1 MSTIAL
7 YISQA
12 SRVTRR
18 LDRVALA
25 IVLLAAAIALLLPD
39 DRAAESFRF
48 TAASLIWIAPFLV
61 ASALAAAYLGAAGA
75 DTLISRV
82 FQGRPVAV
90 IVAAALFGGLSP
102 FCSCGVIPLI
112 AALLAAGVPLPA
124 VMAFWLASPIMDP
137 EMYVLTAGGLG
148 VQFATAKTIA
158 AVGIGLFGGFAT
170 LAVVRLGGFR
180 APLKGG
186 GVCGGC
192 GVGTL
197 PAGRH
202 LWAFWH
208 EAQRRAQFSTAF
220 RGTLVFLGK
229 WLLLAFM
236 LESLMVMYLP
246 AETVSH
252 WLGAGSAWAIP
263 LSVAVGVPA
272 YMNGYAAIP
281 LVAGLME
288 SGMAPGPAMAFMTAG
303 AITSIPA
310 AIAVFALVKRPVF
323 VWYLVLA
330 AAGSVFAGAA
340 FQAYAG

>member
-112 AALLAAGVPLPA
+112 AALLAAGEPLPA
-124 VMAFWLASPIMDP
+124 VMAIWLPSPIMDP

-170 LAVVRLGGFR
+170 LAVVR
-180 APLKGG
+180 
-186 GVCGGC
+186 
-192 GVGTL
+192 
-197 PAGRH
+197 
-202 LWAFWH
+202 
-208 EAQRRAQFSTAF
+208 
-220 RGTLVFLGK
+220 
-229 WLLLAFM
+229 
-236 LESLMVMYLP
+236 
-246 AETVSH
+246 
-252 WLGAGSAWAIP
+252 
-263 LSVAVGVPA
+263 
-272 YMNGYAAIP
+272 
-281 LVAGLME
+281 
-288 SGMAPGPAMAFMTAG
+288 
-303 AITSIPA
+303 
-310 AIAVFALVKRPVF
+310 
-323 VWYLVLA
+323 
-330 AAGSVFAGAA
+330 
-340 FQAYAG
+340 